1 MMTGIKIQRRKKTI
15 NETNGGFCDQKFL
28 QNVPCTTNSYCPVD
42 CEWEDWKDESDCT
55 KTCGFGD
62 LTGIKHQRRTKSI
75 QEEHGGYCNSTFTR
89 LIHCTTNVSCPNDC
103 QWSDW
108 SDQTQCSKTCGLGA
122 LSGVKKQTRTKTMAE
137 ISGGGCDNR
146 FSQEVSCTTNVHC
159 PINCQYTNWEDN
171 SVCSKTCGH
180 GEKTGTKRQTRSKKL
195 QEKYGGT
202 CDNSLERT
210 IPCTQNIHCPI
221 DGHWGLW
228 SDYETC
234 SKSCLGGMKKR
245 YRPCNNPS
253 PTYAG
258 RYCNGSSV
266 ESSSCN
272 SFACPVCPSGHVPYL
287 ANCYFFSSDTKNWT
301 DARAACRD
309 LGTNYDLVSIINNG
323 IQEFLTKNL
332 TSQSYWIGL
341 NDISQ
346 EGIYKWVNEEDLTAG
361 KTFWNSGEPNQSGD
375 EDCIEFLG
383 HLGGKWNDLRC
394 SWQRKYICGQN
405 KETNTR
411 MGLNTGN
418 TQIEKTSGINWTA
431 IGGAFT
437 GMAIVILSVIGI
449 MICNKSLLNC
459 DKAEG
464 ANPTSLENQNQDQNF
479 MKPKKDR
486 MSNSDDK

>member
-1 MMTGIKIQRRKKTI
+1 
-15 NETNGGFCDQKFL
+15 
-28 QNVPCTTNSYCPVD
+28 
-42 CEWEDWKDESDCT
+42 
-55 KTCGFGD
+55 
-62 LTGIKHQRRTKSI
+62 
-75 QEEHGGYCNSTFTR
+75 
-89 LIHCTTNVSCPNDC
+89 
-103 QWSDW
+103 
-108 SDQTQCSKTCGLGA
+108 
-122 LSGVKKQTRTKTMAE
+122 MAE

-146 FSQEVSCTTNVHC
+146 FSQDVSCTTKVHC
-159 PINCQYTNWEDN
+159 PINCQYTPWEDN

-180 GEKTGTKRQTRSKKL
+180 GEKTGTKRQTRSKKS
-195 QEKYGGT
+195 QEKYGGM

-221 DGHWGLW
+221 DGQWGLW

-253 PTYAG
+253 PTYSG

-301 DARAACRD
+301 DARAACRE

-332 TSQSYWIGL
+332 TSQSYYIGL

-346 EGIYKWVNEEDLTAG
+346 EGIYKWVNEEDLTVG
-361 KTFWNSGEPNQSGD
+361 KTLEINHWNPGEPNNQGD
-375 EDCIEFLG
+375 EDCVEIIG
-383 HLGGKWNDLRC
+383 SLGGKWNDLPC
-394 SWQRKYICGQN
+394 SFKRKYICGRN

-418 TQIEKTSGINWTA
+418 TQFEKTTGINWTA

-437 GMAIVILSVIGI
+437 GIALVILSIIGI
-449 MICNKSLLNC
+449 IV
-459 DKAEG
+459 
-464 ANPTSLENQNQDQNF
+464 
-479 MKPKKDR
+479 
-486 MSNSDDK
+486 